1 MTELKVSLKGSEE
14 AGIAMVNFNIISM
27 LPNHFF
33 NLLEIMTLFQGEGA
47 KVKDLVVI
55 YILS

>member
-1 MTELKVSLKGSEE
+1 MTKLKVSLKGSEE
-14 AGIAMVNFNIISM
+14 VGIAMVKFNIIFM
-27 LPNHFF
+27 LPNHF
-33 NLLEIMTLFQGEGA
+33 NLLEIMTLFQGEGV